1 MSDNRFIKLS
11 SNNVNYFRSLECIVK
26 LTCLVI
32 ASVSDKNVID
42 TMRLEAQFIDVAMDW
57 EELLDHVG

>member
-1 MSDNRFIKLS
+1 MRDNLFIEL
-11 SNNVNYFRSLECIVK
+11 SNNINDFGNSKCIVK

>member
-1 MSDNRFIKLS
+1 MIIHSL
-11 SNNVNYFRSLECIVK
+11 NYLNDFSSLEYIIK